1 MVLSAVAHAV
11 LLNAMPTAV
20 IAPDAHPIFHLM
32 MPYLNTVVSRRRYL
46 DVDKDL
52 TFTLIQAM
60 APAKFADRLAILTSA
75 TLGRQKG

>member
-1 MVLSAVAHAV
+1 
-11 LLNAMPTAV
+11 MPTAV